1 MDFFFL
7 EKKKKKTGELKLRL
21 SLKRVLYLR
30 LVITELFF
38 PPLLTKAHRDAT
50 AVELNQTAS

>member
-1 MDFFFL
+1 M
-7 EKKKKKTGELKLRL
+7 KKKTGELKLRL